1 MVGKTQESGIPIG
14 NVKQLVVGRAGI
26 AFQKLRA
33 VDEGRNPAA
42 TFECRHLR
50 SSERVIETP
59 GPRSSS
65 VVRRKSNDRVFH
77 QVVVLQRFEDV
88 ADVSVDAV
96 HHAAEVSPDVVR
108 DVRTGGQVLGGG
120 DQRVVGCG
128 EGQVQK
134 QGSVGTKLGLKIE
147 SQQNI

>member
-1 MVGKTQESGIPIG
+1 M
-14 NVKQLVVGRAGI
+14 KQLVVGRTGTGL
-26 AFQKLRA
+26 QKVRA

-42 TFECRHLR
+42 TFKRRHLR
-50 SSERVIETP
+50 SAERVIETP
-59 GPRSSS
+59 GPGSPS
-65 VVRRKSNDRVFH
+65 VVRRKSDDGVFH
-77 QVVVLQRFEDV
+77 QVVFLQRLEDV

-96 HHAAEVSPDVVR
+96 NHAAEVSPDVVR